1 MLQCIKVEED
11 NEMGKVKFLRE
22 PGYIYDLF
30 FLFTLKFNK
39 EYCLTNFINYD
50 KSSDDTDYFNK
61 LLNDFPP
68 ISDEL
73 LLFFYLT
80 DDKKSFMTKFY
91 FEPYKEQFVSETYN
105 IMKIQ
110 DVLSNYE
117 QVVENIIRFYFRDID
132 EDTLEK
138 CKTSMS
144 AVNKLIKESDYNGD
158 IKSALYS
165 FFIEPAPII
174 RRLSYELMEK
184 DFALNQKYDNYSK
197 QIDGLKES
205 FDLESLSN
213 GLKNDKNQ
221 IIEMECFKN
230 VFISFCMFN
239 KNCVKSFFYDKSTLI
254 LLGIDYCDV
263 INYLA
268 IQNRL
273 PDLEAFGN
281 AISESNRIEILDLLL
296 KKDEITIKDLEQ
308 EFGFTGTNAYYHL
321 SLMIKAGMLKT
332 RNRGRTVLYS
342 INKNYFQILCN
353 MLGKYYKE

>member
-1 MLQCIKVEED
+1 
-11 NEMGKVKFLRE
+11 MGKVKFLRE

-110 DVLSNYE
+110 DALSNYE

-184 DFALNQKYDNYSK
+184 DFVLTQRYENYSRR
-197 QIDGLKES
+197 ISDLRENFDFGALCDGLENCQPQKG
-205 FDLESLSN
+205 DLT
-213 GLKNDKNQ
+213 
-221 IIEMECFKN
+221 CFEN
-230 VFISFCMFN
+230 IYISFCVLN
-239 KNCVKSFFYDKSTLI
+239 KNCIKSLCCADTACAI
-254 LLGIDYCDV
+254 LGFDYIEQIDY
-263 INYLA
+263 LL
-268 IQNRL
+268 IQNKL
-273 PDLEAFGN
+273 PELDAFGN
-281 AISESNRIEILDLLL
+281 AISETNRINVLNLILERG
-296 KKDEITIKDLEQ
+296 EITIKDLEQ

-342 INKNYFQILCN
+342 INKNYFQVLCDI
-353 MLGKYYKE
+353 LGKYYKS

>member
-1 MLQCIKVEED
+1 
-11 NEMGKVKFLRE
+11 MGKVKFLRE

-110 DVLSNYE
+110 DALSNYE

-197 QIDGLKES
+197 VHFRVHKH
-205 FDLESLSN
+205 
-213 GLKNDKNQ
+213 KW
-221 IIEMECFKN
+221 
-230 VFISFCMFN
+230 
-239 KNCVKSFFYDKSTLI
+239 
-254 LLGIDYCDV
+254 
-263 INYLA
+263 
-268 IQNRL
+268 
-273 PDLEAFGN
+273 
-281 AISESNRIEILDLLL
+281 
-296 KKDEITIKDLEQ
+296 
-308 EFGFTGTNAYYHL
+308 
-321 SLMIKAGMLKT
+321 KT
-332 RNRGRTVLYS
+332 
-342 INKNYFQILCN
+342 
-353 MLGKYYKE
+353 

>member
-1 MLQCIKVEED
+1 MV
-11 NEMGKVKFLRE
+11 KVKFLRE

-30 FLFTLKFNK
+30 FLFTLRFNK

-91 FEPYKEQFVSETYN
+91 FEPYKEQLVSETYN

-110 DVLSNYE
+110 DALSNYE

-197 QIDGLKES
+197 QMAELQEC
-205 FDLESLSN
+205 FDYDSLTN
-213 GLKNDKNQ
+213 GLLSCKNQ
-221 IIEMECFKN
+221 KISIERFN
-230 VFISFCMFN
+230 DTAISFCIFN
-239 KNCVKSFFYDKSTLI
+239 KNLIKSFFFEDTVI
-254 LLGIDYCDV
+254 VLLGFDYMAEIDY
-263 INYLA
+263 LST
-268 IQNRL
+268 QNRL
-273 PDLEAFGN
+273 PELEAFGN
-281 AISESNRIEILDLLL
+281 AISETNRISVLNLILQR
-296 KKDEITIKDLEQ
+296 KEITIKDLEQ

-342 INKNYFQILCN
+342 INKNYFQILCD
-353 MLGKYYKE
+353 MLEKYYKE

>member
-1 MLQCIKVEED
+1 
-11 NEMGKVKFLRE
+11 MGKVKFLRE

-30 FLFTLKFNK
+30 FLFTLNFNK

-110 DVLSNYE
+110 DALSNYE

-184 DFALNQKYDNYSK
+184 DFALNQKYDNNSK
-197 QIDGLKES
+197 QMAGLQEC
-205 FDLESLSN
+205 FDYESLTK
-213 GLKNDKNQ
+213 GLLSCKNQ
-221 IIEMECFKN
+221 KISIECFN
-230 VFISFCMFN
+230 DMAISFCLLN
-239 KNCVKSFFYDKSTLI
+239 KNLIKSFFFEDTVI
-254 LLGIDYCDV
+254 VLLGFDYIAEIDY
-263 INYLA
+263 LST
-268 IQNRL
+268 QNSL
-273 PDLEAFGN
+273 PELETFGN
-281 AISESNRIEILDLLL
+281 AISETNRISVLNLILQR
-296 KKDEITIKDLEQ
+296 KEITIKDLEQ

-342 INKNYFQILCN
+342 LNKNYFQVLCD
-353 MLGKYYKE
+353 MLEKYYKE